1 MPNYASMRNTGY
13 PLQEAE
19 QSDAPGPPPM
29 LLMISIA
36 FCGQVIAGVES
47 HQTGNASGAAWPR
60 IKFDDTET
68 EADDLWLFTE
78 AEATIVMHKINR
90 MEGNAQPVE
99 VSPLFGPCIDQH
111 WGHGRSHSLRQ
122 F

>member
-1 MPNYASMRNTGY
+1 MTKAAYKSNLTSSWSGQAPSKLMAGVATQCL
-13 PLQEAE
+13 PLK
-19 QSDAPGPPPM
+19 S
-29 LLMISIA
+29 
-36 FCGQVIAGVES
+36 CVES

-90 MEGNAQPVE
+90 MDGNAQPVE

-111 WGHGRSHSLRQ
+111 WRHGRSHSLRH